1 MGIPLRTVLL
11 PKSATHRLPAV
22 STATPYGFLTAL
34 SGSRHLKPL
43 ALPEVADNQRRF
55 DHGQA
60 KTGRIDAQTACR
72 KNRYPA
78 ELDTAL

>member
-1 MGIPLRTVLL
+1 
-11 PKSATHRLPAV
+11 
-22 STATPYGFLTAL
+22 L

-60 KTGRIDAQTACR
+60 KTGRIDEKTACR